1 MKKIILFAG
10 IILVLFACKK
20 IEKEPFGPTDVR
32 VLNLTDVAMH
42 NLTVNT
48 FDSTYN
54 YGTLNA
60 HDTTE
65 YHRFNRAY
73 VEANISAV
81 INGLTYKT
89 DTAIYTWMNYVG
101 QVKITYR
108 LWIKSDAERKLG
120 INLIGYDAPL
130 D

>member
-1 MKKIILFAG
+1 MISAIL
-10 IILVLFACKK
+10 LVALSCKK
-20 IEKEPFGPTDVR
+20 VEKEPFGPTDVR
-32 VLNLTDVAMH
+32 ILNLTDVQMQ

-48 FDSTYN
+48 YDSTFN

-73 VEANISAV
+73 VIANISAV

-89 DTAIYTWMNYVG
+89 DTAIYAWLNYVG

-108 LWIKSDAERKLG
+108 IWIKSDAERKLDMQL
-120 INLIGYDAPL
+120 NGYDAPI

>member
-1 MKKIILFAG
+1 
-10 IILVLFACKK
+10 
-20 IEKEPFGPTDVR
+20 
-32 VLNLTDVAMH
+32 MH